1 MECEYMKLD
10 GFLGRSISKLINK
23 GIAAKLGYNPNI
35 NLNAFNLKT
44 DDNGTVTL
52 TTSLSMSQTDF
63 EKIFEEVT
71 K

>member
-1 MECEYMKLD
+1 MEYMKLE

-44 DDNGTVTL
+44 DDNGNVIVSTTL
-52 TTSLSMSQTDF
+52 SLSQKDF
-63 EKIFEEVT
+63 ERIFEEVT
-71 K
+71 G

>member
-1 MECEYMKLD
+1 MEYMKLD

-44 DDNGTVTL
+44 DDNGNVIVSTTL
-52 TTSLSMSQTDF
+52 SLSQKDF
-63 EKIFEEVT
+63 ERIFEEVT
-71 K
+71 G